1 MQEVLVLGDEA
12 LALGAVDAG
21 LSVAYGYPGT
31 PSTEIME
38 YLIHYSG
45 SADSGLIARWCTNE
59 KTACEGAIGVS
70 FGGKKALVT
79 MKHVGLNVASDAFM
93 NSALMKIHGG
103 LVIAV
108 ADDPGMHS
116 SQNEQDSRFFADFA
130 KVPCFEPKSHQ
141 EAYDMAIE
149 AFRISEL
156 FHVPV
161 IIKLVTRL
169 SHSRAVI
176 NRGVS
181 AGRKTLGKAP
191 DRKGWMA
198 IPALSRGNW
207 ENHLILQKDFLEYSE
222 KSRFNPLTINPENK
236 DIAVITTGLAGNYY
250 MENLSDLSP
259 VPSHL
264 HIGVYPIPEE
274 KVRKLCESAEKT
286 IVIEEGYPFVE
297 RFMRGILPGSW
308 NIDGKMNSVV
318 TPAGE
323 LDPDNVRKALALPPR
338 AARKAADISLPG
350 RPPQL
355 CTGCPHGDSFNAL
368 NEALEKLGGGTV
380 TSDIGCYALG
390 AYPPYNA
397 VETILCM
404 GASVGMARGA
414 SESGLKNVVAT
425 IGDSTFL
432 HSGITGLIDAVS
444 TDTPMTLIILDNS
457 TTAMTGGQDTI
468 LSSSRI
474 KQIVL
479 GCGVDPDHLKEFIPL
494 PKNHEKNVKILMDEI
509 SHPGLSVVIP
519 LRECI
524 QTLRQKKSRS
534 AEKV

>member
-12 LALGAVDAG
+12 VALGAVDAG

-38 YLIHYSG
+38 YLIDYSEKK
-45 SADSGLIARWCTNE
+45 DTGLIARWCTNE

-70 FGGKKALVT
+70 FGGRKALVT

-93 NSALMKIHGG
+93 NSSLMKIHGG
-103 LVIAV
+103 LVLAV

-141 EAYDMAIE
+141 EAYEMTIE
-149 AFRISEL
+149 AFKVSEK

-161 IIKLVTRL
+161 ILKLVTRL

-176 NRGVS
+176 QRGGTAEKS
-181 AGRKTLGKAP
+181 CFGKAP
-191 DRKGWMA
+191 DRKDWMA

-207 ENHLILQKDFLEYSE
+207 KEHLELQDEFRKYSE
-222 KSRFNPLTINPENK
+222 KSIFNPISINPGRK

-250 MENLSDLSP
+250 MENIKDLDP
-259 VPSHL
+259 APSHL
-264 HIGVYPIPEE
+264 HIGVYPMPEE
-274 KVRKLCESAEKT
+274 KITDLCSRAEKV

-297 RFMRGILPGSW
+297 RYLRGILPGGK

-318 TPAGE
+318 VPYGE
-323 LDPDNVRKALALPPR
+323 LDPDNVRKALSLPPL
-338 AARKAADISLPG
+338 ASQKPVSIPLPG

-355 CTGCPHGDSFNAL
+355 CQGCPHADSFNAI
-368 NEALEKLGGGTV
+368 NEALDKLGGGTV

-390 AYPPYNA
+390 AYPPYNT

-414 SESGLKNVVAT
+414 SEAGLENVVAT

-432 HSGITGLIDAVS
+432 HSGVTGLIDAVS
-444 TDTPMTLIILDNS
+444 TDTAMTLVILDNS
-457 TTAMTGGQDTI
+457 TTAMTGGQNTI
-468 LSSSRI
+468 LSSSQI
-474 KQIVL
+474 KNVVL
-479 GCGVDPDHLKEFIPL
+479 GCGVNPDHVREFVPL
-494 PKNHEKNVKILMDEI
+494 PKNHDENVKILMEEI
-509 SHPGLSVVIP
+509 SHQGLSVVIP

-524 QTLRQKKSRS
+524 QTLRQKKTKK
-534 AEKV
+534 A

>member
-38 YLIHYSG
+38 YLLQYSENT
-45 SADSGLIARWCTNE
+45 DTGLIARWCTNE

-70 FGGKKALVT
+70 FGGRKALVT
-79 MKHVGLNVASDAFM
+79 MKHVGLNVASDPFM
-93 NSALMKIHGG
+93 NASLMKIHGG
-103 LVIAV
+103 LVLAV

-141 EAYDMAIE
+141 EAYDMTIE

-161 IIKLVTRL
+161 VMKLVTRL

-176 NRGVS
+176 KRGDT
-181 AGRKTLGKAP
+181 AERKTLGKAP
-191 DRKGWMA
+191 DRKDWMA
-198 IPALSRGNW
+198 IPALARGNW
-207 ENHLILQKDFLEYSE
+207 KEHLELQNDFQKYSME
-222 KSRFNPLTINPENK
+222 SKFNTLNLNPERT

-250 MENLSDLSP
+250 MENVSDLNP
-259 VPSHL
+259 APSHL
-264 HIGVYPIPEE
+264 HIGVYPYPEA
-274 KVRKLCESAEKT
+274 KIIKLCESAEKV

-297 RFMRGILPGSW
+297 RYLRGILPGGK
-308 NIDGKMNSVV
+308 NIDGKMNKIVV
-318 TPAGE
+318 PDGE
-323 LDPDNVRKALALPPR
+323 LDPDNVRKALSLPPR
-338 AARKAADISLPG
+338 KALSAADIPLPG

-355 CTGCPHGDSFNAL
+355 CQGCPHGDSFKAI

-390 AYPPYNA
+390 AYPPYNT

-404 GASVGMARGA
+404 GASIGMARGA
-414 SESGLKNVVAT
+414 SEAGLKNVIAT
-425 IGDSTFL
+425 LGDSTFL

-444 TDTPMTLIILDNS
+444 TDTPMTLVILDNS
-457 TTAMTGGQDTI
+457 TTAMTGGQKTI
-468 LSSSRI
+468 LTSTQI
-474 KQIVL
+474 KNVVL
-479 GCGVDPDHLKEFIPL
+479 GCGVNPDHLREFVPL
-494 PKNHEKNVKILMDEI
+494 AKNHDENVKILMEEI

-524 QTLRQKKSRS
+524 QTLRQKKSKK
-534 AEKV
+534 A

>member
-12 LALGAVDAG
+12 VALGAVDAG

-38 YLIHYSG
+38 YLIGYSEKK
-45 SADSGLIARWCTNE
+45 DTGLIARWCTNE

-70 FGGKKALVT
+70 FGGRKALVT
-79 MKHVGLNVASDAFM
+79 MKHVGLNVAADAFM
-93 NSALMKIHGG
+93 NSSLMKIHGG
-103 LVIAV
+103 LVLAV

-130 KVPCFEPKSHQ
+130 KVPCFEPRNHQ
-141 EAYDMAIE
+141 EAYDMARE
-149 AFRISEL
+149 AFKVSEY

-161 IIKLVTRL
+161 ILKLVTRL

-176 NRGVS
+176 NRGDT
-181 AGRKTLGKAP
+181 ADRTDYGKAP
-191 DRKGWMA
+191 DKKDWMA
-198 IPALSRGNW
+198 IPALSKGNW
-207 ENHLILQKDFLEYSE
+207 KEHLELQKDFLKYSE
-222 KSRFNPLTINPENK
+222 ESSFNPLDINGERK

-250 MENLSDLSP
+250 MENVSDMNP
-259 VPSHL
+259 KPSHL

-274 KVRKLCESAEKT
+274 KIIDLCASADKV

-297 RFMRGILPGSW
+297 RHIRGILPGGKAV
-308 NIDGKMNSVV
+308 DGKMNNVV
-318 TPAGE
+318 VPDGE
-323 LDPDNVRKALALPPR
+323 LDPDNVRKALSLPPLE
-338 AARKAADISLPG
+338 AQKPVSFHLPG

-355 CTGCPHGDSFNAL
+355 CQGCPHSDSFFAI

-390 AYPPYNA
+390 AYPPYNT

-414 SESGLKNVVAT
+414 SEAGLENVVAT

-444 TDTPMTLIILDNS
+444 TDTPMTLVILDNS

-468 LSSSRI
+468 LSSSQI
-474 KQIVL
+474 KNVVL
-479 GCGVDPDHLKEFIPL
+479 GCGVNPEHVREFVPL
-494 PKNHEKNVKILMDEI
+494 SKNHEENVKILMDEI
-509 SHPGLSVVIP
+509 SHPGFSVVIP

-524 QTLRQKKSRS
+524 QTLRQKKSR
-534 AEKV
+534 KG